1 MRKDYNLSKRR
12 YVIGGFLCLIVAIY
26 IIRLFSLQVSD
37 DKYKENADSNAFLR
51 KIIYPARGLVYD
63 RNGKLVVFN
72 QPAYDVMLIPRD
84 VKDFDTAALCDA
96 LEMTK

>member
-63 RNGKLVVFN
+63 RNDADSARRKGFRHRGVV
-72 QPAYDVMLIPRD
+72 
-84 VKDFDTAALCDA
+84 
-96 LEMTK
+96 

>member
-72 QPAYDVMLIPRD
+72 QPA
-84 VKDFDTAALCDA
+84 
-96 LEMTK
+96 